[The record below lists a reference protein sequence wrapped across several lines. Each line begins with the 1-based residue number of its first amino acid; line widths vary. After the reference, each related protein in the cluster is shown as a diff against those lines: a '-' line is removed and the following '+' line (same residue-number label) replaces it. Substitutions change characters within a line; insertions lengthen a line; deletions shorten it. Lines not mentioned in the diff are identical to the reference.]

1 MANEPII
8 TRHPRYVPKDK
19 DQRPADPMIVSV
31 CMGRL
36 AAESTSAELTIVIGR
51 LEQIQ
56 RLDWKN
62 KTEDFGKFRK
72 AKLELLRE
80 AREAIHDALSAPAQG

>member
-1 MANEPII
+1 MANEP
-8 TRHPRYVPKDK
+8 RYVPEDE
-19 DQRPADPMIVSV
+19 DQQPADPMIVNI

-56 RLDWKN
+56 RLDLKN
-62 KTEDFGKFRK
+62 KTEDFGRFRK
-72 AKLELLRE
+72 AKLELLKE
-80 AREAIHDALSAPAQG
+80 AREAIHDALSAPAQE